1 MKIGTRIMKTGIA
14 VIITMYL
21 CEILKLEP
29 AIFGAVSAVIN
40 MQPSIYLTLKTAKEQ
55 IIIHILG
62 VGFGVVFGYLLGGNP
77 LVMGAVTVCIIVL
90 YTRLKLQSGILMGIV
105 AAMFVLSSPANN
117 FLEHALLR
125 SAVIFIGLIVSSLIN
140 IIILP
145 PRYGHM
151 FVQKLRE
158 CNEKSVEYF
167 SLAVQDFVRLDN
179 EEIPFPSEKKE
190 ELLRLNK
197 ECWVLA
203 EYYRREKKSTG
214 DGYDLMNLNDWFI
227 MAERF
232 LNYSTALMDK
242 ANQIYEILP
251 VRLDRRIKAG
261 MPPISG
267 EFHDLLDLLNL
278 GSVTI
283 ERVNAKLRG
292 LICDKI
298 SAEQEEIS
306 EELWEKYKD
315 AIEEWQ
321 PRLTSSYFIHGL
333 IDISVVAMEIRWLAR
348 EGKKLLQAS
357 RLF

>member
-55 IIIHILG
+55 IVIHILR

-105 AAMFVLSSPANN
+105 AAIFVLSSPANN

-151 FVQKLRE
+151 FVQKLHE
-158 CNEKSVEYF
+158 YNEKSAEYF
-167 SLAVQDFVRLDN
+167 SRAVRDFVRIDD
-179 EEIPFPSEKKE
+179 EEIPFPSEKRA

-197 ECWVLA
+197 ECLVLA
-203 EYYRREKKSTG
+203 EYYRSERKSTG

-227 MAERF
+227 VAERF
-232 LNYSTALMDK
+232 LNYSVSLVEK

-251 VRLDRRIKAG
+251 VRLERRIKAG

-267 EFHDLLDLLNL
+267 EYHNLLNL
-278 GSVTI
+278 LNSGAVTI
-283 ERVNAKLRG
+283 ERVNTKLRG

-321 PRLTSSYFIHGL
+321 PRLTGSYYIHGL
-333 IDISVVAMEIRWLAR
+333 IDISVVAMEISVV
-348 EGKKLLQAS
+348 GKGRQKAVAS
-357 RLF
+357 KST